1 MKNKFI
7 LIAFFFIGYVSIAQ
21 KYFKPFVDFYGDN
34 LVVDNFPAISDD
46 GSHYLIEYSQYSC
59 CVSTET
65 KLQKISAKD
74 GRVLDEIMLYPGEE
88 ATELLVHDLETA
100 YKKVQKLLNEDNY
113 RTLKEITKFNHLN
126 DINNKHKITFTLED
140 QKYTSDKIHLR
151 RISSHGF
158 CCNGG
163 TDINE
168 NCQLYQS
175 IVNVWFSKEHNLL
188 LIESGII
195 HGMDGCDQG
204 PFYQLISI
212 TDH

>member
-7 LIAFFFIGYVSIAQ
+7 LIAFFFIGCFSIAQ
-21 KYFKPFVDFYGDN
+21 EFFEPFVDFYGDN

-74 GRVLDEIMLYPGEE
+74 GTVLDEIILYPGEE
-88 ATELLVHDLETA
+88 ATEFLVQDLETA
-100 YKKVQKLLNEDNY
+100 YKEVQKLLDSNNY
-113 RTLKEITKFNHLN
+113 RTLKEVTKFNHHN
-126 DINNKHKITFTLED
+126 DINNKHTLTFTLED
-140 QKYTSDKIHLR
+140 QKYISEEIDLP

-163 TDINE
+163 SDLEE
-168 NCQLYQS
+168 NCLLYQS
-175 IVNVWFSKEHNLL
+175 IVRVWFSKNHHMLL
-188 LIESGII
+188 LETGLAQVAN
-195 HGMDGCDQG
+195 GCDQG
-204 PFYQLISI
+204 PFYQLVSI